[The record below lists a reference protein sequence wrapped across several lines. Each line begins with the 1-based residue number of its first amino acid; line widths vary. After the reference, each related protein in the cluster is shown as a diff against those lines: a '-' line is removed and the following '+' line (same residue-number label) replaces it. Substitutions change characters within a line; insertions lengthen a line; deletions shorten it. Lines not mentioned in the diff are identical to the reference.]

1 MSMLPGS
8 EFRVPVEQHVLYG
21 GAAGLIY
28 GGAKSFSHQTQLKVR
43 LVCVVVGV
51 ELGF

>member
-1 MSMLPGS
+1 MPKLPGP
-8 EFRVPVEQHVLYG
+8 EFRVYVEPH
-21 GAAGLIY
+21 GLY

-43 LVCVVVGV
+43 LVCIVVGV